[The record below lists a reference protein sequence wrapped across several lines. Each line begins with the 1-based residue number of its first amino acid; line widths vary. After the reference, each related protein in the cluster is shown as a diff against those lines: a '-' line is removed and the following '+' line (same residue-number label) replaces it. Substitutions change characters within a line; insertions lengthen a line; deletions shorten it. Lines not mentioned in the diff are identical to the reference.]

1 MTQYDNNMRGI
12 LGRNERREKDSQPE
26 FTGRCEIDGKEF
38 WISAW
43 VKESAKGK
51 FFSLSFKPKEEQQ
64 AKQAPRRQR
73 EEDSDPIPF

>member
-12 LGRNERREKDSQPE
+12 LGRNDRREKDSHPE
-26 FTGRCEIDGKEF
+26 FKGQCEINGEEF

-51 FFSLSFKPKEEQQ
+51 FFSLSFQPKEAKAAPKKTRQ
-64 AKQAPRRQR
+64 AVDD
-73 EEDSDPIPF
+73 ESDVPF